1 MNISKIL
8 MSVSNQKKSDA
19 QKALWNDPAYREK
32 MMTHHKA
39 KRDKGNDDLSCEKKE
54 EFKRNPESSKLRNSY
69 KTHGNSDF
77 LKGYPVFE

>member
-1 MNISKIL
+1 

-32 MMTHHKA
+32 MMTHHRVKQ
-39 KRDKGNDDLSCEKKE
+39 DKGNDDLFYEKKE
-54 EFKRNPESSKLRNSY
+54 EFKGKPESSKLRDSG